1 MSFSVFKVK
10 ILIFDLVQ
18 KLFLLCG
25 AYIRP
30 KRNVLSREVV
40 DFLTPKHIGIE
51 NILVGDGNDGSYVLP
66 DDLDGITYCFSPG
79 VGPTSQF
86 EAFLFDT
93 FGIKS
98 FLIDASVKSVP
109 SDRFDFFEFDEKF
122 LGASSYGRVV
132 SLNDWINSKGPEIQT
147 RDLLLQIDIEGSE
160 YASLLATDDE
170 VLKRFRII
178 AIELHYLDLLN
189 VEVFANVFEQ
199 FIQKI
204 SANFVVCYARAN
216 DCCGYVKVGNYKLPR
231 VMELTLIRKDRIVEL
246 SDKPVTNFTIRN
258 T

>member
-1 MSFSVFKVK
+1 MSFSLFKVK
-10 ILIFDLVQ
+10 IKIFDLVQ
-18 KLFLLCG
+18 RSFLLCG

-30 KRNVLSREVV
+30 KRCVISREVV
-40 DFLTPKHIGIE
+40 DFLSPKHVGIE

-66 DDLDGITYCFSPG
+66 DDLDGVTHCFSPG

-86 EAFLFDT
+86 EALLFDT

-98 FLIDASVKSVP
+98 FLIDASVKRVP
-109 SDRFDFFEFDEKF
+109 SHRSDFFEFDEKF

-132 SLNDWINSKGPEIQT
+132 SLNDWIRSKAAEIKT
-147 RDLLLQIDIEGSE
+147 HDLLLQIDIEGSE
-160 YASLLATDDE
+160 YASLLAADDE
-170 VLKRFRII
+170 VLKRFRVI
-178 AIELHYLDLLN
+178 AIELHCLDLLN

-216 DCCGYVKVGNYKLPR
+216 DCCGYAKVGNYKLPR

-246 SDKPVTNFTIRN
+246 SERPVKNFTIRN